1 MHILVYRLSNCIMNK
16 TTTTIGNDSDYNE
29 PLSNSINEQLIDQY
43 TKQGFKFDQNFKLEF
58 QYLPKFSNGAPKQ
71 VKKILIIF
79 SACSNRNR
87 RINIS

>member
-1 MHILVYRLSNCIMNK
+1 MDGSLHILVYRVSNCIMNK
-16 TTTTIGNDSDYNE
+16 TTKTIDNDSDYNE

-79 SACSNRNR
+79 FGM
-87 RINIS
+87 